1 MAAAQSNAEKSVKAE
16 DSAVEHMNC
25 IQKSPE
31 KLQSLPPED
40 LPEGKMLR
48 SRIDEQSS
56 LICILKK
63 RADEMLLRYQGLQ
76 KINIKLEDQVTH
88 CQKELEGER
97 EKSEILEKRFMDLA
111 ANNQAIIAFME
122 EYKNHNSQLKL
133 ENEKLQSENESLF
146 SQKLHDKEV
155 LIQKLKEEVKQLT
168 EKYAK
173 NESEYREKLAGCQAK
188 LLEQAN
194 QHKASEAS
202 LLNELHDAHQQYKDA
217 VDKCKELKLQLQEA
231 KEEHAVNEI
240 NMREAITGV
249 TKEKDKFLCLSMER
263 GKVIQEKQEEIQ
275 HLEAKWKE
283 EKKARLEAQ
292 DRFEREVEAVNKD
305 ARVKSLQSAL
315 DQSVRKFEK
324 LLEDFDAFKEHS
336 ASLLTQER
344 ELNRKL
350 RHMIG

>member
-1 MAAAQSNAEKSVKAE
+1 
-16 DSAVEHMNC
+16 MNC

-31 KLQSLPPED
+31 KFQSLPPEG

-56 LICILKK
+56 LICVLKK

-76 KINIKLEDQVTH
+76 KINIELEDQVTH
-88 CQKELEGER
+88 CRKELEGER

-122 EYKNHNSQLKL
+122 EYKNDNSQLKL
-133 ENEKLQSENESLF
+133 ENKKLQSENESLF
-146 SQKLHDKEV
+146 SQNLHDKEV
-155 LIQKLKEEVKQLT
+155 LVQKLKEEVKQLT

-173 NESEYREKLAGCQAK
+173 KESEYREKLAGCQAK

-202 LLNELHDAHQQYKDA
+202 LLSELHDAHQQHKDA
-217 VDKCKELKLQLQEA
+217 VDKCKVCKA
-231 KEEHAVNEI
+231 
-240 NMREAITGV
+240 NMRKV
-249 TKEKDKFLCLSMER
+249 LHLFLTF
-263 GKVIQEKQEEIQ
+263 
-275 HLEAKWKE
+275 
-283 EKKARLEAQ
+283 
-292 DRFEREVEAVNKD
+292 RFEQEVEAVNKE

-324 LLEDFDAFKEHS
+324 LKEDFDAFKEHS

>member
-1 MAAAQSNAEKSVKAE
+1 
-16 DSAVEHMNC
+16 
-25 IQKSPE
+25 SPE
-31 KLQSLPPED
+31 KFQSLPPEG

-56 LICILKK
+56 LICVLKK

-76 KINIKLEDQVTH
+76 KINIELEDQVTH
-88 CQKELEGER
+88 CRKELEGER

-122 EYKNHNSQLKL
+122 EYKNDNSQLKL
-133 ENEKLQSENESLF
+133 ENKKLQSENESLF
-146 SQKLHDKEV
+146 SQNLHDKEV
-155 LIQKLKEEVKQLT
+155 LVQKLKEEVKQLT

-173 NESEYREKLAGCQAK
+173 KESEY
-188 LLEQAN
+188 
-194 QHKASEAS
+194 
-202 LLNELHDAHQQYKDA
+202 
-217 VDKCKELKLQLQEA
+217 
-231 KEEHAVNEI
+231 
-240 NMREAITGV
+240 
-249 TKEKDKFLCLSMER
+249 
-263 GKVIQEKQEEIQ
+263 EKQEEIQ

-292 DRFEREVEAVNKD
+292 DFEQEVEAVNKE

-315 DQSVRKFEK
+315 DQS
-324 LLEDFDAFKEHS
+324 DFDAFKEHS